1 MVTEE
6 KERVALEARRFL
18 RSVGNKRYG
27 TFLKELKARGLSVT
41 TSEAAELYHRVE
53 PRSVYG
59 SAHSQVA
66 SAFGGVDPPTLP
78 AGPSEAASGRTGR
91 GDRGQP
97 AVRPSASSREPSRTS
112 ARRPAAPSPVAEDP
126 EEGAT
131 LAELKTSFLS
141 PFDPEAESLEEYE
154 ERLQQGVEMAR
165 FDCRDEAISLAESCL
180 GEAQFQTAYTRF
192 SNLCRTTPAAAR
204 PDGPDHVLR
213 AIGAGISKLLQMPGA
228 DPVAVY
234 YRYKGAADAYAEAG
248 GFRRRDPGEEA
259 PPAPD
264 YFAEAGGVGPIR
276 EEPKSRSR
284 SRDPA
289 SWEERYQQYRATMPD
304 EQASAAP
311 SLRAHLPEK
320 ALPQHYDL
328 ASSPSG
334 QDAAL
339 LAIVQEM
346 RRQREQDA
354 KERAEQLKS
363 MREEKSVFTYSLRDD
378 LPVFGDGDSDLDKHL
393 EAFSDV
399 CMVVKPKGDREKL
412 RLFARTLKGTR
423 RRCYDT
429 IIKEAKHNGDYESKP
444 ASVFDRVVALLDASF
459 HESDEAKAMKARA
472 RYDSLE
478 KRATQFQEFQVSWLE
493 ALTELNSAGVYK
505 CQKDLLYDY
514 LHKIGSFLRDEV
526 SRDRR
531 FWPLRPSP
539 GVKQEFRGV
548 ENWSEAALVAR
559 EITLRKDANKALESH
574 HASSEAEPTRSPK
587 NTKNKK
593 NESGNGGA
601 DATRAQT
608 VGLPSGTG
616 DRCKHCNNPGHI
628 TSLCPRKAAEKRG
641 ESEAL
646 LAAFGRTGAV
656 CNLCAAVGIKDGSH
670 RPSLLR
676 KTSMVPVALHREAA
690 KDAANTQQDASQ
702 TLTAKEKKAAKKK
715 EKDKVPKDLK
725 TVAAAPSP
733 GYPAQTRTSCA
744 GVELVT
750 LIDSGATCGSLPEWL
765 FAEIYERTA
774 ADVAK
779 GKFTWSLHKNPSGLN
794 VCLAVV
800 QNLPRV
806 VVIHLI
812 SKQLLRTSTLSR
824 LEGKLERTAGPR
836 IVALGRSP
844 SEANALSSLWYE
856 STSSAENGGGASPS
870 FDGGVE

>member
-1 MVTEE
+1 M
-6 KERVALEARRFL
+6 
-18 RSVGNKRYG
+18 
-27 TFLKELKARGLSVT
+27 
-41 TSEAAELYHRVE
+41 
-53 PRSVYG
+53 
-59 SAHSQVA
+59 
-66 SAFGGVDPPTLP
+66 
-78 AGPSEAASGRTGR
+78 
-91 GDRGQP
+91 
-97 AVRPSASSREPSRTS
+97 
-112 ARRPAAPSPVAEDP
+112 
-126 EEGAT
+126 
-131 LAELKTSFLS
+131 
-141 PFDPEAESLEEYE
+141 
-154 ERLQQGVEMAR
+154 
-165 FDCRDEAISLAESCL
+165 
-180 GEAQFQTAYTRF
+180 
-192 SNLCRTTPAAAR
+192 
-204 PDGPDHVLR
+204 
-213 AIGAGISKLLQMPGA
+213 
-228 DPVAVY
+228 
-234 YRYKGAADAYAEAG
+234 
-248 GFRRRDPGEEA
+248 
-259 PPAPD
+259 
-264 YFAEAGGVGPIR
+264 
-276 EEPKSRSR
+276 
-284 SRDPA
+284 
-289 SWEERYQQYRATMPD
+289 
-304 EQASAAP
+304 
-311 SLRAHLPEK
+311 
-320 ALPQHYDL
+320 
-328 ASSPSG
+328 
-334 QDAAL
+334 
-339 LAIVQEM
+339 AIVQEM

-690 KDAANTQQDASQ
+690 KVVGVRTR
-702 TLTAKEKKAAKKK
+702 TRTKEVKEVRAKEARFPVRNNRAASL
-715 EKDKVPKDLK
+715 LK
-725 TVAAAPSP
+725 GVAPTV
-733 GYPAQTRTSCA
+733 TSA
-744 GVELVT
+744 
-750 LIDSGATCGSLPEWL
+750 SLPTSRTLPTHSRTPPRPSRPRRKRLRKRRRRIRQGKRPGRGWSCGLRL
-765 FAEIYERTA
+765 FPA
-774 ADVAK
+774 
-779 GKFTWSLHKNPSGLN
+779 SG
-794 VCLAVV
+794 
-800 QNLPRV
+800 
-806 VVIHLI
+806 
-812 SKQLLRTSTLSR
+812 
-824 LEGKLERTAGPR
+824 
-836 IVALGRSP
+836 
-844 SEANALSSLWYE
+844 
-856 STSSAENGGGASPS
+856 
-870 FDGGVE
+870 